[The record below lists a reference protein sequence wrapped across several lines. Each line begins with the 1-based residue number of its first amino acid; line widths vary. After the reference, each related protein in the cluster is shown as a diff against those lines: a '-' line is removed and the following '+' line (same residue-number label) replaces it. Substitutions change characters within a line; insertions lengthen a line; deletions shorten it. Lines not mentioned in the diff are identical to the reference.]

1 MKSFKLSVFFFCC
14 GMAALSISCSPNTSW
29 SVQSPS
35 GNLQAEVSLVSNG
48 RLVYS
53 VMLADS
59 SGQEPLIGLSPMGLI
74 RSDGDFSSEMKFIG
88 ATPAVAV
95 VDSFVLTVGKQLKN
109 VNRANEI
116 TLTFANGQGKEMQV
130 VFRVYDN
137 GVAFRYAFPGPGEGL
152 YTVEEEL
159 TGFALPA
166 DGKAW
171 IQPYDKVSQWTPAY
185 ETYYQKEISIGTAAP
200 GAEGWSFPA
209 LFQTS
214 QAWVLLTEAAVDSFY
229 FGSHLQPQADSGLY
243 TIRMPEDE
251 EAYNMFPQKATA
263 RLPWMM
269 PWRVLIIGRELA
281 VVVESNLVAGLNP
294 PSVIADPSWIKPGRA
309 SWSWWSD
316 PASPRNFNSL
326 KSFIDLAAEMGWEY
340 SLVDANWDLMEG
352 GNIEQLV
359 KYAHTKNVGILMWYN
374 SGGAHNK
381 VTERPRDIM
390 VDPAKRKE
398 EFKKLAGWGVKGVK
412 VDFFQSDK
420 QGIIRQ
426 YFDIL
431 KDAADNKILVNFHG
445 CTLPRGWNRTWPN
458 LVSMEAVRGAECYGF
473 DSLFPS
479 LAPAHNAT
487 IAFTRNVVGSMDYTP
502 VTFTNQRFPHITTP
516 GHELALSVL
525 FESGIVHFADR
536 VSAFRQL
543 PALPK
548 DLLKNLP
555 VAWDESL
562 LLAGYPGKYCVMA
575 RRKGETWYIAGINGT
590 NEPQHWMLD
599 LGRLKKEKMEG
610 TMITDDADGKS
621 FKTAPFG
628 INATDPLHV
637 GALAWGGFVVVLK

>member
-1 MKSFKLSVFFFCC
+1 MKSFNLSFFII
-14 GMAALSISCSPNTSW
+14 GIGIAALGVSCNRSTSW

-35 GNLQAEVSLVSNG
+35 GNIEAQVTLQDG
-48 RLVYS
+48 GKLVYS
-53 VMLADS
+53 VQLADS
-59 SGQEPLIGLSPMGLI
+59 AEKEPVIGLSPIGLI
-74 RSDGDFSSEMKFIG
+74 RADGDFSTGMKFIG

-95 VDSFVLTVGKQLKN
+95 TDSFVLSCGKQLKN
-109 VNRANEI
+109 VSRANEI
-116 TLTFANGQGKEMQV
+116 TLTFANGQGREMQV
-130 VFRVYDN
+130 IFRAYDD
-137 GVAFRYAFPGPGEGL
+137 GIAFRYAFPGPGEGV
-152 YTVEEEL
+152 YTVESEL
-159 TGFALPA
+159 TGFAIPA
-166 DGKAW
+166 DGRAW
-171 IQPYDKVSQWTPAY
+171 MQPYDKVSQWAPAY
-185 ETYYQKEISIGTAAP
+185 ETYYQKEIPIGTAAP

-209 LFQTS
+209 LFQTG

-229 FGSHLQPQADSGLY
+229 FGAHLQPKADNGLY

-251 EAYNMFPQKATA
+251 EAYNFYPQKPSA
-263 RLPWMM
+263 RLPWIM

-281 VVVESNLVAGLNP
+281 TIVESNLVASLNP
-294 PSVIADPSWIKPGRA
+294 PSAITDPSWVKPGRA

-326 KSFIDLAAEMGWEY
+326 KSFIDLASEMGWEY

-359 KYAHTKNVGILMWYN
+359 KYAQTKNVGILMWYN
-374 SGGAHNK
+374 SGGAHNT

-390 VDPAKRKE
+390 ADPLRRKE

-420 QGIIRQ
+420 QGIIKQ

-431 KDAADNKILVNFHG
+431 KDAADTKIMVNFHG
-445 CTLPRGWNRTWPN
+445 CTLPRGWSRTWPN

-473 DSLFPS
+473 DSLFTS

-502 VTFTNQRFPHITTP
+502 VAFTDQHFPHITTF
-516 GHELALSVL
+516 GHELALSVV

-536 VSAFRQL
+536 VRAFREL
-543 PALPK
+543 PAIPK
-548 DLLKNLP
+548 DFLKNLP

-562 LLAGYPGKYCVMA
+562 LLAGDPGKYCVMA
-575 RRKGETWYIAGINGT
+575 RRKGDTWYLAGINGT
-590 NEPQHWMLD
+590 NEPRHWMLD
-599 LGRLKKEKMEG
+599 LDRLGMEKLEG
-610 TMITDDADGKS
+610 TMITDDPDGNG
-621 FKTAPFG
+621 FKTAPFSMK
-628 INATDPLHV
+628 ATDQLHV
-637 GALAWGGFVVVLK
+637 GALARGGFVAVLK